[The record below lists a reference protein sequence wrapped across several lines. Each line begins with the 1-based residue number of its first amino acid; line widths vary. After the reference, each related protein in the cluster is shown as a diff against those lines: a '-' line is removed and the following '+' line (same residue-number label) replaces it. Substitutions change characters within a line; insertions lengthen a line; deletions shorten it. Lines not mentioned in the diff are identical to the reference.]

1 MPTHCEK
8 CRSCLEKSCALR
20 YNEAAKNKG
29 GLDME
34 ENDNVGPIQRYYYE
48 DMMCRRDKEVEKW
61 HKAWKTTFI
70 ALIVAVCI
78 IIGGIIGF
86 MYYEKQ
92 FEVVEET
99 VTQDIDTGDGN
110 LALTGIGD
118 LYYGKSPT
126 NSQDSQTNP

>member
-1 MPTHCEK
+1 MEVQEII
-8 CRSCLEKSCALR
+8 LEEDK
-20 YNEAAKNKG
+20 
-29 GLDME
+29 
-34 ENDNVGPIQRYYYE
+34 VGPIQRYYYE
-48 DMMCRRDKEVEKW
+48 DMMFRRDKEVEKW

-92 FEVVEET
+92 FEVVKET

-118 LYYGKSPT
+118 LYYGESPT